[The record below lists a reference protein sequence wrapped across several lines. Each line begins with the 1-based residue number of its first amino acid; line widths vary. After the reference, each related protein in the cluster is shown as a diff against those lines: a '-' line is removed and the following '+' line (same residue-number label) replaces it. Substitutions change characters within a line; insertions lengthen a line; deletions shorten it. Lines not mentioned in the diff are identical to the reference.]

1 MINGKNIKRS
11 FHDGQRVLE
20 VLKGINITVNKGE
33 FVSIIG
39 RSGAGKSTL
48 MYQLSLLDRQT
59 TGSVK
64 LDGRTTDELN
74 EKERTQFRLDNLGY
88 VFQDYA
94 LIPDLTA
101 SENIMLPMLMKNIP
115 WDEAAQKAHK
125 ALIQVDLKDHFD
137 KLPSEMSGGEQ
148 QRVSVARAFADSP
161 KIIFADEPTAN
172 LDAESAKLVLDVFL
186 DLHNKGNTIVMVTH
200 EMEYAN
206 LSERIITLK
215 DGVIHSDRK
224 VRRRKK
230 KS

>member
-20 VLKGINITVNKGE
+20 VLKGIDITVNKGE

-59 TGSVK
+59 AGSVK
-64 LDGRTTDELN
+64 LDGKSTDELN
-74 EKERTQFRLDNLGY
+74 ERERTQFRLDNLGY

-115 WDEAAQKAHK
+115 WDEAAEKAHK
-125 ALIQVDLKDHFD
+125 ALTQVDLKDHFD

-186 DLHNKGNTIVMVTH
+186 DLHKKGNTIVMVTH

-224 VRRRKK
+224 VRKRK
-230 KS
+230 